1 MFTSF
6 VIRKAT
12 QKDTDSFSFKT
23 RMILSLPTKE
33 PMGARS
39 TVVGSLL
46 TIKEVFILLIQGD
59 QPSGGGQDDLE
70 AALVTED

>member
-1 MFTSF
+1 
-6 VIRKAT
+6 
-12 QKDTDSFSFKT
+12 
-23 RMILSLPTKE
+23 MILSLPTKE